1 MWGVTNKIFAW
12 CCGEGFGPIVQQ
24 LRRTSSLFTFQLHV
38 GDEISGG
45 TCSSLFCQDL
55 HALESDLAVSAK
67 KQDWSCDC
75 GGFMCT
81 HNYMMC
87 NA

>member
-1 MWGVTNKIFAW
+1 MGSHEQNLCMV
-12 CCGEGFGPIVQQ
+12 
-24 LRRTSSLFTFQLHV
+24 LSRRLWANCTAAAKNSLLTFQLHV
-38 GDEISGG
+38 GDEISRG

-75 GGFMCT
+75 GDFMCT
-81 HNYMMC
+81 YNYMMC